1 MHTIMALTD
10 KSIQT
15 EFNKAPYYYYNIL
28 RIFSFKKE
36 EEEEEAA
43 ILYFVY

>member
-1 MHTIMALTD
+1 MALTD

-15 EFNKAPYYYYNIL
+15 EFNKAPYYYNIL

-36 EEEEEAA
+36 EEEAAAA